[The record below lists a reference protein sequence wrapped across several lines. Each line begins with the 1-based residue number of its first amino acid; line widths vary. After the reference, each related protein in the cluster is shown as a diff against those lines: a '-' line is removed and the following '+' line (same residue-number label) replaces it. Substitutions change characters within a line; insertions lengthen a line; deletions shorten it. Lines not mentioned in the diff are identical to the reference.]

1 MTDNSPE
8 SVDPPTL
15 QLSAGLLN
23 FSAADPGGW
32 NGLFDRAR
40 LLDAAGVD
48 RLVVSDHVVF
58 GENLDA
64 YGNPKTGGVTG
75 GVQPTGPDGHWL
87 EPMTT
92 LSVLA
97 GMTSRIRL
105 GTGIVIA
112 ALRRPVILAKS
123 AATLDVL
130 SGGRLDLG
138 VGVGWQ
144 REEYEA
150 AGVPFEDRGRALDHT
165 LEVCRTLWR
174 EQRASLQS
182 PELSFDAI
190 HMMPKPF
197 RPDGVPIWV
206 AGTINPRVVRR
217 LARFGTGWIPWGTD
231 AADPA
236 VSIERMRQELSE
248 IGHDPS
254 GLQVVG
260 RLPILT
266 DSDRTIDIK
275 RTMDSVPGLADA
287 GVTDFRANF
296 SLPDDQ
302 SAAAE
307 ILSEI
312 VEAFRATVNRPAAG

>member
-1 MTDNSPE
+1 MSPT
-8 SVDPPTL
+8 P
-15 QLSAGLLN
+15 QLSMSLPS

-32 NGLFDRAR
+32 DHLFDRAR

-58 GENLDA
+58 GEHLDA
-64 YGNPKTGGVTG
+64 YSDPSTGGVAG

-87 EPMTT
+87 EPLTT

-105 GTGIVIA
+105 GTSILIA
-112 ALRRPVILAKS
+112 ALRRPVVLAKS
-123 AATLDVL
+123 TATLDVL

-150 AGVPFEDRGRALDHT
+150 AGLDFADRGRLLDHS
-165 LEVCRTLWR
+165 LEVCQTLWR
-174 EQRASLQS
+174 EVRASLDTS
-182 PELSFDAI
+182 ELSFDAI
-190 HMMPKPF
+190 HMMPKPLQ
-197 RPDGVPIWV
+197 PDGVPIWV
-206 AGTINPRVVRR
+206 AGTVNPRVVRR

-231 AADPA
+231 AADLVTGIA
-236 VSIERMRQELSE
+236 AMRRALSDA
-248 IGHDPS
+248 GHDPA

-260 RLPILT
+260 RLPTVT
-266 DSDRTIDIK
+266 DQDGNLAVGP
-275 RTMDSVPGLADA
+275 TMDAVPDLAAA
-287 GVTDFRANF
+287 GVTDLRASFR
-296 SLPDDQ
+296 LPADP

-307 ILSEI
+307 QLSE
-312 VEAFRATVNRPAAG
+312 VVAAFRTVTDRPSP